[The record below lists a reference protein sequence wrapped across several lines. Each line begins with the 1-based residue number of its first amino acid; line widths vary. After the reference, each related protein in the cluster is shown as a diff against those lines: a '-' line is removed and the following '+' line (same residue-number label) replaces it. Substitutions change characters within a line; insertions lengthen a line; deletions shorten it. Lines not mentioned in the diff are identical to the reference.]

1 MVIWKYQKME
11 KNGKLWKNLLILIF
25 INEINLI
32 KKYFSLFLLFRER
45 NSPNLY
51 NLEFEVFM
59 PNE

>member
-1 MVIWKYQKME
+1 MVIYQKME

-45 NSPNLY
+45 NSPKLY